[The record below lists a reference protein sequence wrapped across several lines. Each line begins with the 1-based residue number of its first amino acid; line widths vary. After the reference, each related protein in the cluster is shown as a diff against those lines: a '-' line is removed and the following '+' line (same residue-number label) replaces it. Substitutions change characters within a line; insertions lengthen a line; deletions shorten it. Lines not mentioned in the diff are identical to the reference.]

1 MDTEKDFTLC
11 IETYV
16 GLQVKQ
22 IIKKWR
28 VRTWFNIS
36 VKKKI
41 PLGVQEIVTGA
52 VPLKGIL

>member
-1 MDTEKDFTLC
+1 MDIEKDFTLC

-22 IIKKWR
+22 IIKKCR

-36 VKKKI
+36 VKKKNY
-41 PLGVQEIVTGA
+41 L
-52 VPLKGIL
+52 